1 MTSRKRDA
9 EATQEAILNA
19 AETLFIEEGFSKV
32 SLTKIAKEAEV
43 TKSLIHHHFG
53 SKDDLWLAVKKR
65 YFSGYAEVQS
75 ERIQAGKPTLELLY
89 DGIVAYFKY
98 LQSKPGFAHMNCRL
112 LLEGDESC
120 MEIFRGV
127 TEKGVEAIKQAQEAG
142 AIRDD
147 LNPYHILISALSM
160 VENYFLGKERF
171 CELHSQLLAGETDQE
186 KRDEAYLKDMMAIYI
201 EGIRPQTP
209 PS

>member
-1 MTSRKRDA
+1 MTTRKRDA

-19 AETLFIEEGFSKV
+19 AEDLFIEEGFSKV
-32 SLTKIAKEAEV
+32 SLTQIASAANV

-65 YFSGYAEVQS
+65 YFSGYADAQS
-75 ERIQAGKPTLELLY
+75 KTIEEGEPTLELLY
-89 DGIVAYFKY
+89 NGIVAYFKY

-120 MEIFRGV
+120 LEIFRGV
-127 TEKGVEAIKQAQEAG
+127 TEAGVEAIRAAQAEG
-142 AIRDD
+142 KIRND
-147 LNPYHILISALSM
+147 LNPYHILITALSM

-171 CELHSQLLAGETDQE
+171 CELHTQLLAGETDPL
-186 KRDEAYLKDMMAIYI
+186 KRDEAYLKDMMTIYV
-201 EGIRPQTP
+201 EGIRPQSP
-209 PS
+209 KS